1 MDISLAQAN
10 TYLLSAKQ
18 KNFFA
23 RIIACLTYV
32 EVEGFGTCAVG
43 IGKTGRLC
51 FFYDPAFLKKIS
63 LPELVLVYEHE
74 VYHLI
79 LDHIPRYLDLISGL
93 VSKEDKRRYKAAM
106 NTAADLADNELMRQE
121 PGFKEKSLKY
131 FLGAEGTSG
140 HGFLMPETFGL
151 KNLQTFEVYLYNI
164 LGKMKKISQQLAP
177 EVSVDVYAVPAPGA
191 GQGKGD
197 QKGQGSGDDQKDGQ
211 EQQPGQ
217 GGAQGQGEPQKGQ
230 DGGQG
235 QGEPQEG
242 QGDQKDQDGK
252 GGGQGDQEKED
263 DGAPE
268 PGTPLHI
275 LETYLNGKIGDAH
288 KYWEKEGMTDEER
301 QGMANRLGTEARHI
315 VSSALNEHKK
325 SRGTLPGGMEELL
338 EEFLQEPKIPWPTV
352 LRALVARTRQTKIDR
367 GMSRPNRR
375 RHGVPDILPF
385 PGKARDSRFTL
396 AFALDTSGSMGK
408 EELEAAIGE
417 LLNIVRT
424 EPDVVLHVMYC
435 DADLHITY
443 RVEEMSDV
451 DFNVLGRGG
460 TDFNPPFIKVRELL
474 RGDEAPDIL
483 VYATDGYAPAP
494 HPDNRVP
501 IPVIWLITPGGTIPS
516 PDYGIH
522 IEMDSLE

>member
-23 RIIACLTYV
+23 RIIACLTYI
-32 EVEGFGTCAVG
+32 ESPGLGTCAVG
-43 IGKTGRLC
+43 IGPSGRLC
-51 FFYDPAFLKKIS
+51 FFYDPEFLKKIS

-93 VSKEDKRRYKAAM
+93 VSKEEKRRYKAAM

-121 PGFKEKSLKY
+121 PGFKEKYQKY
-131 FLGAEGTSG
+131 FDGAEGTSG
-140 HGFLMPETFGL
+140 HGFLMPEKFGL
-151 KNLQTFEVYLYNI
+151 KNLQTFEVYLFNI
-164 LGKMKKISQQLAP
+164 LGKMQKISQELAP
-177 EVSVDVYAVPAPGA
+177 QLSVDMYAMPAPGA
-191 GQGKGD
+191 GQGKGGQQGD
-197 QKGQGSGDDQKDGQ
+197 QQGQGGEGEAAGD
-211 EQQPGQ
+211 QPGQ
-217 GGAQGQGEPQKGQ
+217 GQSGS
-230 DGGQG
+230 GQG
-235 QGEPQEG
+235 QQRGQEPQD
-242 QGDQKDQDGK
+242 DQ
-252 GGGQGDQEKED
+252 GGGQGKPEDKD

-275 LETYLNGKIGDAH
+275 LETYLNGTIGDAH
-288 KYWEKEGMTDEER
+288 KFWEKEGGMTDEER
-301 QGMANRLGTEARHI
+301 QGMANRVGTEARQI
-315 VSSALNEHKK
+315 VGTALNEHKK
-325 SRGTLPGGMEELL
+325 SRGTIPGGMEEILDA
-338 EEFLQEPKIPWPTV
+338 FLQEPKIPWPTI
-352 LRALVARTRQTKIDR
+352 LRALVARTRQTKVDR

-375 RHGVPDILPF
+375 RHGVPGILPF
-385 PGKARDSRFTL
+385 PGRARDNRFTI

-408 EELEAAIGE
+408 EELEVALGE
-417 LLNIVRT
+417 LLNIIRT
-424 EPDVVLHVMYC
+424 EPDSILHVMYC

-451 DFNVLGRGG
+451 DFNIRGRGG

-474 RGDEAPDIL
+474 CGDEAPDIL
-483 VYATDGYAPAP
+483 IYCTDGYAPAP

-516 PDYGIH
+516 PDYGMH
-522 IEMDSLE
+522 IEMEPLE